1 MKRLLIAA
9 IILTL
14 ALPAQASWTGRDK
27 VAHFLG
33 SAYLCYWQRGLW
45 QDAAD
50 LKQGKSITL
59 AVSLTGILGAG
70 KELSDKHLGTTGWS
84 WEDLV
89 YDCAGIAA
97 GLILINNL

>member
-1 MKRLLIAA
+1 MKRLLSAV
-9 IILTL
+9 ILL
-14 ALPAQASWTGRDK
+14 ALVLPAQASWTGRDK

-33 SAYLCYWQRGLW
+33 SAYLCYWQQGMW

-50 LKQGKSITL
+50 LQHRESITL
-59 AVSLTGILGAG
+59 AVSFTGILGAG